1 MAADTRPFKSK
12 EQDGQG
18 NEVIIRDQ
26 QLVEQASQTTMASGE
41 YFEIVDVDGRMAKIP
56 KANMMSVVL
65 EAIRLLLDDSG
76 SNISAAN
83 LTKILGLSASSIG
96 NILPA
101 DLASVLGV
109 SFMTGSFAESG
120 YDLDNFKVRGGFLR
134 VNTTNVS
141 NMPISTGWGLV
152 VCLSEDQ
159 GRYFHICFSYTNQF
173 AYAIHTR
180 FCSSSGW
187 TAWKQFSLT

>member
-96 NILPA
+96 NILPT

-109 SFMTGSFAESG
+109 RANYCNRNELAAGSSLDINCGTGFYIILNHSASTAGIYLVCGTSATITVSESQ
-120 YDLDNFKVRGGFLR
+120 N
-134 VNTTNVS
+134 
-141 NMPISTGWGLV
+141 P
-152 VCLSEDQ
+152 
-159 GRYFHICFSYTNQF
+159 QF
-173 AYAIHTR
+173 T
-180 FCSSSGW
+180 FTSSGW
-187 TAWKQFSLT
+187 KKMINNTGSATQTFTWHAITQI